1 MINIFNG
8 DNTMNNLFEKYPKP
22 SLTILILFF
31 TVFCLRINAQTIEQR
46 IDSLLNQMT
55 TAEKILQLHKEGG
68 MNTADNLRLG
78 IPGFVMADGPHGVRD
93 GFATSFPV
101 GISKA
106 ATWDV
111 ELAVQIGKA
120 MGEEFRAKGKHQM
133 LGPAMDMTRDPR
145 NGRTPESGGED
156 PYLNAQITGAVTK
169 GVQLTPALATVKH
182 YNLKHKQTNRT
193 NNNYTISQNLLM
205 DHYGLN
211 FRTAVQ
217 DAGAFSVM
225 SAYNLINGEQAAENS
240 NLLQTILRQHWGFPY
255 YVVSDWW
262 AIKNSE
268 KGIKGGTDIC
278 MGSDHYQN
286 DLPGL
291 VSSGAVPISII
302 NEAVRNVLRTKILS
316 GILDYY
322 PVGNPDDLNSDAHKN
337 LCLEAGK
344 KSLVLLKNLNNI
356 LPLNINS
363 LDTIAVLG
371 PNAAILP
378 TDGTGSSWVDP
389 FYKIS
394 PKEGIENRIGS
405 EKVLYAKGCEIT
417 GNYAADLADAL
428 QKAQK
433 ADVVIYFGGL
443 DQTQEGEGLDRANG
457 SVKLPGKQIDFIK
470 LLAGVNS
477 KVIVVLISGGICS
490 VNDFVNDIEGL
501 IYAFYPGQEGGNAI
515 AQVLFGD
522 YNPAGRLPVTMPK
535 NDAQYSSLITD
546 FDFTNDYGCGY
557 HYFDKLQI
565 VPEFAFG
572 YGLGYT
578 TFSYS
583 NLVVSPS
590 SAPIG
595 DIIEVSVDVTNT
607 GARDGEEVVQL
618 YIADQASPKQILA
631 KELKGFKR
639 IPLSIGETITVT
651 FQISPNELYYFD
663 EGTQSYKV
671 APGLYTVK
679 VGPSSDSL
687 PLQHTFELTNGTL
700 YPDLQIANIKIMPAY
715 PLKGDKVQFLA
726 TVLNRGTTATPANQP
741 LEVLFKVNG
750 SEVSKYSELTES
762 IPAGGMKLIN
772 ATIGISGDYTWTADQ
787 IEDFTVQA
795 EVNYLNAMSE
805 RNSSN
810 NSKTSIFK
818 VYDSPP
824 ENLALRKPV
833 IASSSEGVGLEG
845 SKAVDGNYGTRWSSM
860 FSDPQWLLIDL
871 GSVQSFNQIR
881 LYWETAYGKEYKIQ
895 ISVNGTSWTDIIH
908 KTNSVGGI
916 EKYDIQTSTRY
927 IRMYGIKRATEWGYS
942 LYEVEVF
949 NLPAVD
955 LKGETNDNLPQDFML
970 ENNYPNPFNPTTK
983 VCWQSPVGSRQ
994 TLKVFDVLGNEIAT
1008 LVDEEKQ
1015 AGYHSVE
1022 FNASNLPSGVYFYRL
1037 IAVDFS
1043 DTKKMSLVK

>member
-1 MINIFNG
+1 
-8 DNTMNNLFEKYPKP
+8 MNNLFENYPKP

-31 TVFCLRINAQTIEQR
+31 TVFFPQINAQTIEQR

-68 MNTADNLRLG
+68 MNTADNLRLS

-101 GISKA
+101 GISMA

-111 ELAVQIGKA
+111 ELAEQIGKA

-193 NNNYTISQNLLM
+193 NNNYIISQSLLM

-211 FRTAVQ
+211 FRTSIQ

-240 NLLQTILRQHWGFPY
+240 NLLRTILRKQWGFPY
-255 YVVSDWW
+255 YVVSDWGGV
-262 AIKNSE
+262 KNSE
-268 KGIKGGTDIC
+268 KAIKSGNDIC

-286 DLPGL
+286 DLSGL
-291 VSSGAVPISII
+291 ISSGTVPVIVL

-322 PVGNPDDLNSDAHKN
+322 PVGNPDDLNSEAHKT
-337 LCLEAGK
+337 LCLDAGK
-344 KSLVLLKNLNNI
+344 KSLVLLKNMNGL
-356 LPLNINS
+356 LPLNGDL
-363 LDTIAVLG
+363 LDTVAVLG
-371 PNAAILP
+371 PNAAVMQ

-394 PKEGIENRIGS
+394 PKEGIENRIGV

-417 GNYAADLADAL
+417 GNYSADLADAL

-470 LLAGVNS
+470 LLAGINS

-490 VNDFVNDIEGL
+490 VNDFINAIEGL

-535 NDAQYSSLITD
+535 TDAQYSSLITD

-557 HYFDKLQI
+557 RYFDKLQL
-565 VPEFAFG
+565 VPEFVFG
-572 YGLGYT
+572 YGLSYT
-578 TFSYS
+578 TFGYG
-583 NLVVSPS
+583 NLVVTPT
-590 SAPIG
+590 SALVG
-595 DIIEVSVDVTNT
+595 DIMEVSVDVTNT
-607 GARDGEEVVQL
+607 GSRGGEEVVQL
-618 YIADQASPKQILA
+618 YISDQASPKQILV

-639 IPLSIGETITVT
+639 IALGVGETKTVT

-663 EGTQSYKV
+663 ETTESYKV
-671 APGLYTVK
+671 ATGLYSVK

-687 PLQHTFELTNGTL
+687 PLQSTFELTNGTL
-700 YPDLQIANIKIMPAY
+700 YPDLQIANIKIVPAY

-726 TVLNRGTTATPANQP
+726 TVLNRGTTATPTNQP

-750 SEVSKYSELTES
+750 TEISKYSEMTES

-772 ATIGISGDYTWTADQ
+772 ATIGISGDNTWTADQ
-787 IEDFTVQA
+787 IADFTVQA

-805 RNSSN
+805 RNTTN
-810 NSKTSIFK
+810 NSKTPTFK
-818 VYDSPP
+818 VYDTPP
-824 ENLALRKPV
+824 ENLALQKSV
-833 IASSSEGVGLEG
+833 IASSSERVGLEG
-845 SKAVDGNYGTRWSSM
+845 SKAVDGNYGTRWSSQ

-871 GSVQSFNQIR
+871 GSIQSFNQIR

-895 ISVNGTSWTDIIH
+895 ISDNGLAWTDIVH
-908 KTNSVGGI
+908 KINGTGGI
-916 EKYDIQTSTRY
+916 EKYNVQSSSRY
-927 IRMYGIKRATEWGYS
+927 IRIYGIKRATEWGYS

-949 NLPAVD
+949 NLPAVNIKD
-955 LKGETNDNLPQDFML
+955 ETNDNLPQDYKL
-970 ENNYPNPFNPTTK
+970 ENNYPNPFNPTTTIGFGIQEKKNVRLSVLNILGEEIK
-983 VCWQSPVGSRQ
+983 V
-994 TLKVFDVLGNEIAT
+994 LLN
-1008 LVDEEKQ
+1008 EEKE
-1015 AGYHSVE
+1015 AGYNSID
-1022 FNASNLPSGVYFYRL
+1022 FNGSDLPSGVYFYQL
-1037 IAVDFS
+1037 KAGSYVN
-1043 DTKKMSLVK
+1043 TKKMLLLK